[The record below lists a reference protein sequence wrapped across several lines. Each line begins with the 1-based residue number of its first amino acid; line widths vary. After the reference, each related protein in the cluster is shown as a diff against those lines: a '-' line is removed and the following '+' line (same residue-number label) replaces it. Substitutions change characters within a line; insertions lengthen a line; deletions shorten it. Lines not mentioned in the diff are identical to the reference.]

1 VEIKPPLHVWLV
13 MLFGL
18 YVMELVLW
26 SRVCEGRPVAR
37 STNTRQ
43 RLTKGALCLLAV
55 ALYAGCCFRLFRSV
69 SKLSEAHRLAQ
80 QSFRDDLVRLQP
92 RADQLFVIWGG
103 NFPYEAFQL
112 PTQAQP
118 AASEIQLL
126 GLGVGNHEPFV
137 QNRLRSFGIED
148 LYQSFYTREDVFLI
162 GNDSNNR
169 RLVQYIQEHYQ
180 TRVEVTTV
188 FKGMTFTVSKVR
200 KLL

>member
-1 VEIKPPLHVWLV
+1 MSEEARQVIIGELKDRATAKKVEGTRMAEEPLRQSWLSKV
-13 MLFGL
+13 RGD
-18 YVMELVLW
+18 
-26 SRVCEGRPVAR
+26 
-37 STNTRQ
+37 
-43 RLTKGALCLLAV
+43 AL
-55 ALYAGCCFRLFRSV
+55 G
-69 SKLSEAHRLAQ
+69 
-80 QSFRDDLVRLQP
+80 
-92 RADQLFVIWGG
+92 FVIWGG

-118 AASEIQLL
+118 AASEIRLL

-148 LYQSFYTREDVFLI
+148 LYQSFYTREDIFLI
-162 GNDSNNR
+162 GNDSNNKL
-169 RLVQYIQEHYQ
+169 LVQYIQEHYQ